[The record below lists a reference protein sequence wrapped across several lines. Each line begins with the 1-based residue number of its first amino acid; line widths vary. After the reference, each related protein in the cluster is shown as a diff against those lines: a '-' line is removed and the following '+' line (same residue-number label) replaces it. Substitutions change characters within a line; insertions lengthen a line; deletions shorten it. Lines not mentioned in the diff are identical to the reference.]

1 MKKSRD
7 AITIYHNTSS
17 DNSEDETAAVSPVSH
32 SSTETQSNDDLSK
45 DISSIKLSA
54 TGSVQLTSPTN
65 ATTNAILSL
74 KNNPFFQ
81 DKRKWDDSFTVAEK
95 KELTGN
101 IVKAA
106 KDNAGETYV
115 TLQEEEYTVLNLS
128 HEDED
133 DSQAMMQMVPS
144 DQDPKVKRKA
154 QNRAAQRAF
163 RERKERY
170 VKELEAKIKQVQD
183 ANLVTTTQLV
193 RENQQLRSIIYRLET
208 ENYAL
213 KGIPLQPYQHQAT
226 LSPQP
231 PNQQQQQ
238 QQRQNGGANYPT
250 IAPLLPQQP
259 LLLPAYLSSPTPSVL
274 QNSPS
279 VNHMMM
285 LASSPLQQYPMS
297 PVVST
302 NITHNHLISTSPQ
315 NSPKLPLPISKK
327 VSTKKNNTTS
337 PPPQNNQPLEYTF
350 SISTPASLR
359 PSGGSVSSS
368 KHTRSEPVEL
378 VQLYP
383 PGGKRNTETPTLQK
397 SDLILLSS
405 TNKTY
410 NVAASVSSQGSA
422 KVTTP
427 SGIAVADDTSSIVS
441 DKTNSS
447 INTQLQRK
455 KIQQLELDMFD
466 CHIDTEGQL
475 FCEKLY
481 NEVCN
486 DAFNRLLSEPLFDRM
501 GKLNLSI
508 SSYPVPIVTGH
519 HIQLPCEQSA
529 DESSD
534 DEEDNRVKENNLK
547 ENRVKENKPAVSE
560 NDEKRSTNEDETA
573 AASPAASIE
582 QKKLLTCPEIWYL
595 LNQHE
600 KVNSFTT
607 DQLCQTVK
615 ELAKCSDSGPVLE
628 ESDLRQILSKMD
640 QGYL

>member
-1 MKKSRD
+1 M
-7 AITIYHNTSS
+7 
-17 DNSEDETAAVSPVSH
+17 
-32 SSTETQSNDDLSK
+32 
-45 DISSIKLSA
+45 
-54 TGSVQLTSPTN
+54 
-65 ATTNAILSL
+65 
-74 KNNPFFQ
+74 
-81 DKRKWDDSFTVAEK
+81 
-95 KELTGN
+95 
-101 IVKAA
+101 
-106 KDNAGETYV
+106 
-115 TLQEEEYTVLNLS
+115 
-128 HEDED
+128 
-133 DSQAMMQMVPS
+133 
-144 DQDPKVKRKA
+144 KRKA

-170 VKELEAKIKQVQD
+170 VKELESKIKQVQD
-183 ANLVTTTQLV
+183 ANLVTVTQLV

-226 LSPQP
+226 LTPQP

-238 QQRQNGGANYPT
+238 QQQRQNGGTNYAT

-259 LLLPAYLSSPTPSVL
+259 LLLPAYLSTPASSVL

-302 NITHNHLISTSPQ
+302 NITHNHLTSPQ

-327 VSTKKNNTTS
+327 VSTKKTTTHT
-337 PPPQNNQPLEYTF
+337 PPPANNQPLEYTF

-368 KHTRSEPVEL
+368 KHTRLEPVEL

-383 PGGKRNTETPTLQK
+383 PGGKRNNTETPTLQK
-397 SDLILLSS
+397 SDLILLSP

-410 NVAASVSSQGSA
+410 SVAASVSSQGSTKA
-422 KVTTP
+422 TTP
-427 SGIAVADDTSSIVS
+427 SGVTGAGADDTSSIVS

-455 KIQQLELDMFD
+455 KMHQLELDMFD

-508 SSYPVPIVTGH
+508 STYPVPIVTGH
-519 HIQLPCEQSA
+519 HMQLPREQSC
-529 DESSD
+529 DENSD
-534 DEEDNRVKENNLK
+534 EDEDNKA
-547 ENRVKENKPAVSE
+547 KENKQVNSE
-560 NDEKRSTNEDETA
+560 NDEKRPANANEDEA
-573 AASPAASIE
+573 ACSPALSVE
-582 QKKLLTCPEIWYL
+582 QQQQQQKKLLTCPEIWYL

-607 DQLCQTVK
+607 DQLCQAVK
-615 ELAKCSDSGPVLE
+615 ELAKCSDNGPVLE
-628 ESDLRQILSKMD
+628 ENDLDQILSKMS
-640 QGYL
+640 QGYLY